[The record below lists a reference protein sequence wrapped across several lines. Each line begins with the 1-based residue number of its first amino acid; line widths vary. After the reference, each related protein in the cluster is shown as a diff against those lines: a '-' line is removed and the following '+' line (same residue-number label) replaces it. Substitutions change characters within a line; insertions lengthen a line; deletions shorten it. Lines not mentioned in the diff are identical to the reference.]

1 MNDQCIGALTSKL
14 KRNSLNNDGGK
25 IAIRVKKARGGCDKF
40 FEINLVLLIFILP
53 KSCRELLLK
62 KFKRVA

>member
-1 MNDQCIGALTSKL
+1 VNDQCIGALTSKL

-25 IAIRVKKARGGCDKF
+25 IATRVKKARGGCDKF

-53 KSCRELLLK
+53 
-62 KFKRVA
+62 